1 MALFGKE
8 SNATPAAAGG
18 SGTSPEPQQRSAGG
32 PSYVGPNIVLDGT
45 ISGNE
50 ALVVEGTV
58 KGKIDLRSD
67 LRVAGHGRVEADVH
81 ARNIVVEGSLKGEV
95 VAENRVELMKGS
107 AVDGNIKAPKIV
119 VAEGARF
126 RGAVD
131 MGSERP
137 KE

>member
-8 SNATPAAAGG
+8 SNAATAPGTPATKDEQPR
-18 SGTSPEPQQRSAGG
+18 GTGG
-32 PSYVGPNIVLDGT
+32 PSYIGANIVFDGT
-45 ISGNE
+45 ITGNE
-50 ALVVEGTV
+50 ALVVEGTI
-58 KGKIDLRSD
+58 KGKVDLKND
-67 LRVAGHGRVEADVH
+67 LRVAAHGRVEADVH
-81 ARNIVVEGSLKGEV
+81 ARNIVIEGTLKGEIS
-95 VAENRVELMKGS
+95 AEAKVELMKGS

>member
-8 SNATPAAAGG
+8 STAVAAPGAPVSKDEQPRG
-18 SGTSPEPQQRSAGG
+18 SGG
-32 PSYVGPNIVLDGT
+32 PSYIGANIVFDGT
-45 ISGNE
+45 ITGNE
-50 ALVVEGTV
+50 ALVVEGTI
-58 KGKIDLRSD
+58 KGKIDLKND
-67 LRVAGHGRVEADVH
+67 LRIVAHGRIEADVH
-81 ARNIVVEGSLKGEV
+81 ARNIVIEGTLKGELS
-95 VAENRVELMKGS
+95 AESRVELMKGS
-107 AVDGNIKAPKIV
+107 TVDGNIKAPKIV